1 MSAIGTTRTIQTHP
15 RLSAVGVTADKAGFW
30 PAMVCPLMTQSGH
43 AGPVIIRN
51 ERHDENGEGIGVS
64 DLSTLILDFFV
75 FFAAF
80 FAAFF
85 SAFAAIFNSFFFLPI
100 NPSRSR
106 VTASFND

>member
-1 MSAIGTTRTIQTHP
+1 M
-15 RLSAVGVTADKAGFW
+15 
-30 PAMVCPLMTQSGH
+30 
-43 AGPVIIRN
+43 IRN
-51 ERHDENGEGIGVS
+51 ERHDENEEGIGIS

-85 SAFAAIFNSFFFLPI
+85 SAFASIFNSFFFLPI
-100 NPSRSR
+100 DSSRSR